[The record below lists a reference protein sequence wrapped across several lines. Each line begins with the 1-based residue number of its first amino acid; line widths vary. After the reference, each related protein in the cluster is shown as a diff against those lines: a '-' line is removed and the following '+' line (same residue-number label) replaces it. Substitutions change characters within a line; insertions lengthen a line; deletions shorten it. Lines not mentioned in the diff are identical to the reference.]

1 SVTKKTKIRHR
12 NEINSTFSSLPLSAR
27 RILFMAMAQIDSREE
42 LSEGATF
49 RITAREYAFI
59 ADIDVT
65 GAYRQLISRNANNT
79 GLKFFC
85 PLFQLP

>member
-1 SVTKKTKIRHR
+1 MKLTAHSHR
-12 NEINSTFSSLPLSAR
+12 CLCLPED
-27 RILFMAMAQIDSREE
+27 LFMAMAQIDSREE

-65 GAYRQLISRNANNT
+65 VPGS
-79 GLKFFC
+79 
-85 PLFQLP
+85 